1 MKIID
6 THQHLWDLDLLRY
19 SWLKSYPS
27 LNRSFRLSDYR
38 AAGGRAMEGTVFV
51 ECDVD
56 DDYVDDEAQL
66 ILRWAEDPRNRIAG
80 IIAATRPESQGF
92 RKHVEVLARQ
102 PKVKGIRRV
111 LHTQLDTLSSKHEFI
126 SNIRSLGTYG
136 LSFDLCVLARQLSV
150 AIDLV
155 SKCLDVTF
163 ILDHCGTPSLRE
175 RVLDPWRSD
184 IHTIAQ
190 FPNVSC
196 KVSGL
201 VAYADPRNWTIE
213 DLRPYVEHV
222 IESFGWDRVMFGS
235 DWPVCTLSSSFEE
248 WLEALESLTRFAGEE
263 NQRKLFYDNAV
274 RIYRLH
280 LLENVP

>member
-1 MKIID
+1 MKVID

-19 SWLKSYPS
+19 SWLKSYPR

-38 AAGGRAMEGTVFV
+38 AAAGREMEGTVFV

-56 DDYVDDEAQL
+56 DAYIADEAQL
-66 ILRWAEDPRNRIAG
+66 VLRWAEDPDSRIAG
-80 IIAATRPESQGF
+80 IVAATRPESPGF
-92 RKHVEVLARQ
+92 REYVERLARQ
-102 PKVKGIRRV
+102 SKIKGIRRV
-111 LHTQLDTLSSKHEFI
+111 LHTQLDTLGCQHEFI
-126 SNIRSLGTYG
+126 TNVRSLGTYG
-136 LSFDLCVLARQLSV
+136 LSFDLCVLARQLPV

-163 ILDHCGTPSLRE
+163 ILDHCGTPSLKE
-175 RVLDPWRSD
+175 RVLDPWRAD
-184 IHTIAQ
+184 IRKIAQ

-201 VAYADPRNWTIE
+201 VAYADPRNWTVE

-235 DWPVCTLSSSFEE
+235 DWPVCTLSASFER

-263 NQRKLFYDNAV
+263 NRRKLFYDNAV
-274 RIYRLH
+274 RVYRLH
-280 LLENVP
+280 VPEIFP